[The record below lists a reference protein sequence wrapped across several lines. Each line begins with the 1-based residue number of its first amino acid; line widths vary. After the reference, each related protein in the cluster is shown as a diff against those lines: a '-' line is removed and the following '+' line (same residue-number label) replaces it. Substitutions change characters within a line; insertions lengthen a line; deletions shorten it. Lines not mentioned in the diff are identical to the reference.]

1 VGAFSAEPLSKSLGL
16 NPSLTMVV
24 FTLTGLVS
32 AIFLMRY
39 LANRMAAGQTL
50 TPLVKRVI
58 MSARSMPIE
67 RV

>member
-1 VGAFSAEPLSKSLGL
+1 
-16 NPSLTMVV
+16 
-24 FTLTGLVS
+24 
-32 AIFLMRY
+32 MRY